1 MQVAFHPDYFLSL
14 PPSHPFPMGK
24 YPGVHAELLRRGLVQ
39 PPEVMVPDEAPL
51 ERLRNTHTEAYLAA
65 LADGTLDATA
75 VRRLGVPWQPKLWRR
90 ARLAVEGTWLAANAA
105 LRDGLAANLAGG
117 THHAFAGHGEGFC
130 VLNDVV
136 ITLRALRAGGLARRF
151 AIIDLDVHQGNG
163 TAALLEGDAGAYTFS
178 MHGER
183 NYPTRKERSTL
194 DVGLPD
200 GMGDA
205 DYLACLRG
213 HLPRVLD
220 AAAPDLVFYLAGVD
234 VVAGDRYGK
243 LALTD
248 AGLLERERT
257 VLAAAQA
264 RGLPLVVVLAGGY
277 APTVA
282 RTVEL
287 HCQVFEAAA
296 SLRGTES

>member
-1 MQVAFHPDYFLSL
+1 MQVAFHPDYFLPL

-24 YPGVHAELLRRGLVQ
+24 YPGVHAELLRRGLVR
-39 PPEVMVPDEAPL
+39 PTEVVVPDEAPL
-51 ERLRNTHTEAYLAA
+51 GRLRNTHTDAYLTA
-65 LADGTLDATA
+65 LAEGTLEAAA

-90 ARLAVEGTWLAANAA
+90 ARLAVEGTWLAAQAA
-105 LRDGLAANLAGG
+105 LRDGIAANLAGG

-136 ITLRALRAGGLARRF
+136 ITLRALREAGLAQRF
-151 AIIDLDVHQGNG
+151 AIVDLDVHQGNG
-163 TAALLEGDAGAYTFS
+163 TAALLEGDAAAFTFS

-183 NYPTRKERSTL
+183 NYPLRKERSTL
-194 DVGLPD
+194 DIGLPD
-200 GMGDA
+200 AMGDE
-205 DYLACLRG
+205 DYLSCLRQ
-213 HLPRVLD
+213 HLPEVLD
-220 AAAPDLVFYLAGVD
+220 AAEPDLVFYLAGVD
-234 VVAGDRYGK
+234 VVHGDRYGK
-243 LALTD
+243 LALTE

-257 VLAAAQA
+257 VLAAARA

-296 SLRGTES
+296 SLKGMES